1 MHNTITNFNNGESK
15 LMLEQ
20 TNDLQDA
27 NTVQI
32 FSDLEQPNNVYSDIT
47 ERNIVKKKKK
57 KKVKRLRE
65 RSQEINY

>member
-47 ERNIVKKKKK
+47 ERKIVKKKKK

-65 RSQEINY
+65 RS